1 MFNLFGSGHH
11 VRHFI
16 LSNNLEALRMLDL
29 ELLICGSKEKKIGL
43 KYTIALI
50 VRNMKSLKKVRIAFY
65 EPKMLESEIIITTWS
80 VMKSLKLLAKLSLKE
95 SAVVMRNKM
104 LEKFAQVLWNRIWSM
119 QDIEDGTRQHADLI

>member
-16 LSNNLEALRMLDL
+16 QSNNLEALRMLDL

-43 KYTIALI
+43 KYTLVLI

-65 EPKMLESEIIITTWS
+65 EP
-80 VMKSLKLLAKLSLKE
+80 
-95 SAVVMRNKM
+95 N
-104 LEKFAQVLWNRIWSM
+104 
-119 QDIEDGTRQHADLI
+119 